1 MGAQLYALIYVIL
14 EHPQILVSVGGLE
27 PISLGM
33 PRDNLSFGGLRSYTW
48 IFDYV
53 RVGTPNPRVAEGS
66 TV

>member
-33 PRDNLSFGGLRSYTW
+33 PRDNLSFAGLGSYTW
-48 IFDYV
+48 IFDHV
-53 RVGTPNPRVAEGS
+53 RVGTPNSSVDEVS